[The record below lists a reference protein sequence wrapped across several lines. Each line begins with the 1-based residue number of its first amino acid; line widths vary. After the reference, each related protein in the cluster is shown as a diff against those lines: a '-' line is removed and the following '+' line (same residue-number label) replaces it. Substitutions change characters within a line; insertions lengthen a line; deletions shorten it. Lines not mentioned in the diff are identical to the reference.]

1 MKTEMRASQVA
12 THTFGEVY
20 GARALE
26 SPRRRSGAA
35 PESSGIAPGALPID
49 PLDASVFGKLVAL
62 EADAPGFLAELVV
75 EFESGVTRRLA
86 ALQDAARTG
95 DADAIVFAAHSIRGS
110 CGTVG
115 AMRMAAL
122 ANHLEYGRP
131 SRPQI
136 GALVRQ
142 LTLEWDAVR
151 RSLDSVRP

>member
-1 MKTEMRASQVA
+1 MKTDTPASQVA

-20 GARALE
+20 GSRVTKGLG
-26 SPRRRSGAA
+26 RRSGAA
-35 PESSGIAPGALPID
+35 PGTSGIAPESLPID
-49 PLDASVFGKLVAL
+49 PLDAVVFGKLVAL
-62 EADAPGFLAELVV
+62 EADAPGFLAELVE
-75 EFESGVTRRLA
+75 EFESGVNRRLA
-86 ALQDAARTG
+86 ALRDAARTG

-136 GALVRQ
+136 RALIRQ

-151 RSLDSVRP
+151 RSLDTVRP